1 MLCVSTPFRGQGI
14 AKTLVRLTIDAMKKD
29 GADECVLEAE
39 VTNVGALK
47 LYEGL
52 GFTRD
57 KRLGRYYLNGSDA
70 FRLKVWF
77 KMPS

>member
-1 MLCVSTPFRGQGI
+1 MLCVSNSFRGRGI
-14 AKTLVRLTIDAMKKD
+14 ASNLVRLGMEAMKRD

-39 VTNVGALK
+39 VDNVGALK

-57 KRLGRYYLNGSDA
+57 KRLGRYYLNGKDA

-77 KMPS
+77 RPP